1 MPMLINTAV
10 KAESRE
16 ATITDEYALHVLDV
30 DDDGILYYKKVY
42 MSGEESISINSG
54 EGFAYNGIED
64 LEENLDGSEVN
75 VNASLK
81 GYTESG
87 RQQYETDRGDRAFD
101 QMRMDK
107 NKLIYFEG
115 GSNERN
121 KVCLER
127 NVPTFSNLKYEVIFG
142 ENQKHSFSKLI

>member
-42 MSGEESISINSG
+42 MSGEESIRINSG

-107 NKLIYFEG
+107 NKLIYYMN
-115 GSNERN
+115 SD
-121 KVCLER
+121 
-127 NVPTFSNLKYEVIFG
+127 G
-142 ENQKHSFSKLI
+142 ELVARYNQNYTYAATQNGATENWIG